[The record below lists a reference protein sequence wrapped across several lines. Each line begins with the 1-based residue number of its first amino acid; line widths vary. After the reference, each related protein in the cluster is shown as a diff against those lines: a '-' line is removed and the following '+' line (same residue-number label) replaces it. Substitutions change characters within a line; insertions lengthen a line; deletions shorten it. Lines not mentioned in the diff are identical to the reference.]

1 LKSFQVFLAIIAYFN
16 LEVDQLD
23 VVSAFLNSSMDE
35 KVYVRHPA
43 GFFKYGRCLLL
54 LRALDGLPKSP
65 KLWYNTFVD
74 LLKSLGLKRVPKEP
88 CIMANEWL
96 LIFFFVDDSVMVY
109 RPEDR
114 ERAQEFKARLKA
126 LLKIKEIGPLKWF
139 LGMRVLR
146 DRSAHKAWLCQ
157 DAYIEEL
164 VHRYRLYNGVFTTP
178 RSVED
183 LKPLPDDVP
192 EGQNP
197 SADSIKRYQKRVG
210 SITYLVE
217 RTRPNVAK
225 TARKLA

>member
-1 LKSFQVFLAIIAYFN
+1 
-16 LEVDQLD
+16 
-23 VVSAFLNSSMDE
+23 MDE

-225 TARKLA
+225 TAGKLA